1 MREEEKR
8 EDDMNALSKEA
19 EVRSDEIIL
28 TFLRLALS
36 KEEEMRLTSLS
47 VTSSI
52 VFDEKSRYERSSP
65 SMKSPVS
72 SSLSRMSCLKDI
84 NDLGE

>member
-1 MREEEKR
+1 MS
-8 EDDMNALSKEA
+8 DDENNVVEMNALSKEA

-28 TFLRLALS
+28 TFLRLAFS

-65 SMKSPVS
+65 SKKSPVS